1 MTTLNLIHCQP
12 DLRKLV
18 PWAARQGWLPPGGD
32 VGYALHAALGSAF
45 GERAPKPFYYRDEHS
60 GLLGYCPS
68 SADEL
73 REAASLA
80 SPDIAALLGL
90 DAVRGSSGLSIREF
104 PTQWTEGRVLGFEV
118 RVCPVIRDKE
128 GHQHDVYGAAR
139 DRAEV
144 KESVQREPVYKQ
156 WLARQFIATGAAE
169 IIESRMTR
177 FQVTTSVRR
186 TKAASG
192 SDGKR
197 AARRVGGPDAV
208 FCGHLRIEDTE
219 AFAGLLA
226 RGVGRHRA
234 FGFGMLRLKPA
245 SISA

>member
-1 MTTLNLIHCQP
+1 MSTLNLIHCQP

-45 GERAPKPFYYRDEHS
+45 GDRAPKPFYYRDERS
-60 GLLGYCPS
+60 GLLAYSAC

-80 SPDIAALLGL
+80 NPEVAALLGL
-90 DAVRGSSGLSIREF
+90 DAGRGSSGLSIRTF

-128 GHQHDVYGAAR
+128 GHQRDAYCAAL
-139 DRAEV
+139 DRAED
-144 KESVQREPVYKQ
+144 KETVQREPVYKE

-169 IIESRMTR
+169 VIEASMTR
-177 FQVTTSVRR
+177 FQLTTSLRR
-186 TKAASG
+186 TKAAPG

-197 AARRVGGPDAV
+197 TARHVGGPDAV
-208 FCGHLRIEDTE
+208 FCGHLRVQDAR
-219 AFAGLLA
+219 AFASLIV